1 MTKQPY
7 KNSIKKFH
15 LRTVTEKTPVSIQK
29 KTQMMTE
36 VQQLMTTV
44 AILHLT
50 HGLSNLH
57 VMHDEHPLMKKPFAW
72 DWDLLLSDDTEDL
85 DCKPPAKKT
94 TPQATFS

>member
-1 MTKQPY
+1 
-7 KNSIKKFH
+7 
-15 LRTVTEKTPVSIQK
+15 
-29 KTQMMTE
+29 MMTE

-44 AILHLT
+44 AMLQLT

-72 DWDLLLSDDTEDL
+72 EWDLLLSDDTEDL

-94 TPQATFS
+94 TPQATSLYKSPDMNSTVIDDIPTNHPV